1 MNLGADY
8 FVATEEQDVVDTVRE
23 IVGGEVLDKSLT
35 AASSCGHVIST
46 VGHNTHDLIQM
57 HMKSLSLHLVFM
69 LLPMFTGQNR
79 IHHGHILREIS
90 TLVDNGKIKPL
101 IDKRSFSFD
110 RTNEAHAL
118 FASGQHIGKIVL
130 TNS

>member
-1 MNLGADY
+1 M
-8 FVATEEQDVVDTVRE
+8 
-23 IVGGEVLDKSLT
+23 LDKSLT
-35 AASSCGHVIST
+35 AASSYGRVIST
-46 VGHNTHDLIQM
+46 IGHNTHDLTQM

-69 LLPMFTGQNR
+69 LLPMLTGKNR
-79 IHHGHILREIS
+79 SHHGHILREIA

-110 RTNEAHAL
+110 RANEAHAL